1 MYNKGFTLMELV
13 IVLLLVGI
21 LAAYAVPRLN
31 LAGFRSAGFSQQTI
45 TAIRYAQKQAIST
58 GCSVT
63 VEIDTVDAD
72 ICELKWSGCA
82 GNANLLNPASGD
94 ADFCADSTP
103 EGSVPVVNFTF
114 NRIGAP
120 SAAQSIVIDS
130 RTITV
135 EANTGFAHE

>member
-1 MYNKGFTLMELV
+1 MVKGHTLIELV
-13 IVLLLVGI
+13 IVILIIGVLAVLVI
-21 LAAYAVPRLN
+21 PRLD
-31 LAGFRSAGFSQQTI
+31 LAGFRSAGFSQQAI
-45 TAIRYAQKQAIST
+45 TAIRFAQKQAISS

-82 GNANLLNPASGD
+82 GNSNLTNPASGNM
-94 ADFCADSTP
+94 DFCADSTP

-114 NRIGAP
+114 DRIGAP
-120 SAAQSIVIDS
+120 TAAQSITIDS

-135 EANTGFAHE
+135 EANTGFAHD